1 MKRRIIWWLAAAI
14 TSVTALTG
22 LAYAAGGPADAA
34 ASPPAVTHVTG
45 LRPADMPASL
55 PHTHLPTHLLT
66 NSANG
71 SATSGNWSGYAA
83 VACPA
88 CHLRYAGT
96 QFTIP
101 SLSCAKS
108 TIGTSGYAFAGHWVG
123 LDGFTNG
130 TVEQTG
136 VDAYCTSTTSKAA
149 YFAWYEMYPL
159 YPVAFAGV
167 SPGDAINASVY
178 FNGTGYQLNLTDI
191 TTGGWFATT
200 QPCPS
205 GQTCQHANAEVITEE
220 SGGRGRRRVRPGRLR
235 AGELPEQPGDQP
247 GRHPRELRARQRVLD
262 PLHDHDGDRGQH
274 HGQPGRGGRRHRLAR
289 NLERIVLTV
298 ITRTGYP
305 SRGRGCRP
313 AGLRLRAGA
322 GAGAG
327 ALPRGTGAAGAG
339 TADDLVQSH

>member
-1 MKRRIIWWLAAAI
+1 MHMKRRIIWRLAAAI

-22 LAYAAGGPADAA
+22 LTYGAAGPADAA

-45 LRPADMPASL
+45 LRPAGMPASL

-101 SLSCAKS
+101 SVNCAKS
-108 TIGTSGYAFAGHWVG
+108 TIGTSGYAFAAHWVG
-123 LDGFTNG
+123 LDGFTSG

-136 VDAYCTSTTSKAA
+136 VDAYCTSTTSPAA

-159 YPVAFAGV
+159 HPVAFAGV

-205 GQTCQHANAEVITEE
+205 GQTCQHTNAEVITEDP
-220 SGGRGRRRVRPGRLR
+220 GGAV
-235 AGELPEQPGDQP
+235 AGGYDLADF
-247 GRHPRELRARQRVLD
+247 
-262 PLHDHDGDRGQH
+262 GQANYLNSQVTSLAGI
-274 HGQPGRGGRRHRLAR
+274 HGNYGPANGYW
-289 NLERIVLTV
+289 TPYT
-298 ITRTGYP
+298 ITM
-305 SRGRGCRP
+305 
-313 AGLRLRAGA
+313 A
-322 GAGAG
+322 
-327 ALPRGTGAAGAG
+327 TGASIMASPGVTEGG
-339 TADDLVQSH
+339 TAWPVTWNASS